1 MPATPE
7 PEHPVPVG
15 NNEPPR
21 RLTRLQQL
29 TLTTW
34 RYASAKVARDVSAN
48 DILAQVAVCAVFAA
62 LSDVAQPQA
71 LFARH
76 ADGAQEFALVTSL
89 AAPQSSRDELH
100 DLMDTGFLLRWT
112 ELTSNGR
119 GPEELPPLTR
129 RIGHKPLLP

>member
-7 PEHPVPVG
+7 PEHRAPAG
-15 NNEPPR
+15 NNEPQQ
-21 RLTRLQQL
+21 RLTRVQQL

-34 RYASAKVARDVSAN
+34 RHASAKVARDVSPN
-48 DILAQVAVCAVFAA
+48 DVLAQAAVCAVLAI
-62 LSDVAQPQA
+62 LSDVAHPVA

-76 ADGAQEFALVTSL
+76 ADRAEDFALVSSL
-89 AAPQSSRDELH
+89 AGPGSSRDDVH
-100 DLMDTGFLLRWT
+100 DLVDTGFLLRWT

-129 RIGHKPLLP
+129 RIGHQSLLS

>member
-1 MPATPE
+1 MPATSE
-7 PEHPVPVG
+7 PEHSVPVG

-34 RYASAKVARDVSAN
+34 RHASAKVSRDVSPN
-48 DILAQVAVCAVFAA
+48 DVLAQAAVCAVLAV
-62 LSDVAQPQA
+62 LSDVGHPLA

-76 ADGAQEFALVTSL
+76 ADGAEEFALVTSL